1 MSAENSSPGPDSP
14 KKGLR
19 LPKISLGMKEKTI
32 ITIVVGIA
40 AVALGV
46 NSSIQYEAGNNQVA
60 TTHPPPTYT
69 GSAPQAPDYGLRPAS
84 GLQDYGQSDTL
95 SGS

>member
-46 NSSIQYEAGNNQVA
+46 NSSIQYEAGNNQ
-60 TTHPPPTYT
+60 
-69 GSAPQAPDYGLRPAS
+69 
-84 GLQDYGQSDTL
+84 
-95 SGS
+95 